1 MDHDGN
7 IDILLAG
14 NEYQNEL
21 TSGPYDASYGLFLK
35 GNGKG
40 MFKPIPPVQSGF
52 ILDGDIKCLKEIQN
66 KKNEKFILAAVNDNR
81 LRCFKINKK
90 ND

>member
-1 MDHDGN
+1 MDGDGN
-7 IDILLAG
+7 TDMLLAG

-21 TSGPYDASYGLFLK
+21 TTGPYDASYGLFLK

-40 MFKPIPPVQSGF
+40 IFKPVAPRRSGF

-66 KKNEKFILAAVNDNR
+66 RKNESFVLAGVNDSR
-81 LRCFKINKK
+81 LRCFKINK
-90 ND
+90 